1 MGAAGAKGRGR
12 IKREATEAQIIAA
25 FGRVVQRNGLRNVGV
40 NEVLKEA
47 GVGKALLY
55 RYFGGLPGLVTAWG
69 QKNRLWPQLA
79 DLVAQLDLT
88 PAQWQGDPILVML
101 PSLNFIAAIVLA
113 ELHGRMGYFPPVV
126 RTRPVANSLPRR
138 FEVAEILDLQ
148 ALREQARRQ
157 R

>member
-55 RYFGGLPGLVTAWG
+55 RYFGGLPGLVTEGLGHKGSVYWMMGRTIEGRA
-69 QKNRLWPQLA
+69 LVEASLMLA
-79 DLVAQLDLT
+79 
-88 PAQWQGDPILVML
+88 
-101 PSLNFIAAIVLA
+101 
-113 ELHGRMGYFPPVV
+113 
-126 RTRPVANSLPRR
+126 
-138 FEVAEILDLQ
+138 
-148 ALREQARRQ
+148 
-157 R
+157 